1 MEKERGRKGQIRKKL
16 KEYGTTSR
24 KIRGQDGKVIHRTR
38 HAPTARVIKK
48 QDHVTDEEWKKRKKK
63 TPVEKK
69 EPKNYRDG
77 GEGFIKWA
85 EDYIYV
91 SIYPKGSDVSVW
103 IPLKDLPEDIDPVTG
118 KSYRQMWEAQKD
130 ICREALRM
138 ENGKFVYRLIVFCW
152 MRGEGKSLLA
162 CFIQLWKFFN
172 WPKQQIMLG
181 ANSKDQVKFVHFDI
195 MRDLIINSPPLLRM
209 VGGKKNI
216 QEKEIRLKDKLGNVR
231 SIIRSI
237 SSFSGIVSNITGYT
251 FSEIFDMKNPK
262 FFVQLDGSIRNI
274 PNALGV
280 IDSTVSTKNHI
291 LYKLFSGYRSGKLK
305 TVFFSYRF
313 SRNGVQADYWNPNM
327 SDEQLGDY
335 KTKFPLGE
343 FERYFLNQWSA
354 GRVQVFS
361 DETVEETY
369 YIGCN
374 KTMFA
379 HKILA
384 RKLAR
389 KKECLEN
396 IKRQKEWEKKSGL
409 YDGVRRVAY
418 GVSDMAGIIEKEMQD
433 VIPVKQ
439 YYTLEDNWGST
450 RIAQIEELNKLGDVL
465 ETNWSILAGTD
476 FADPMAI
483 HTSARTILTVIAKG
497 LPGSRL
503 NPFLTSVSELEPKY
517 VYFLLCFFN
526 APNHD
531 VNSIKEMLRK
541 CKSEYGGIDIFCSE
555 RYGAWDMPSWCEDND
570 IAIELVHPNY
580 DRQRDAFKEFFTV
593 MDEGRFK
600 APPVPVA
607 GKTGQDVLREE
618 LSIFDHREKM
628 PGSPGWFGSP
638 EKGEK
643 NGIQDDSVYAI
654 AWTIYGGRN
663 LGVMDFRKRT
673 GDMDFGNFVPNKEVL
688 GNY

>member
-1 MEKERGRKGQIRKKL
+1 MKKGDLKKYGRTHRKK
-16 KEYGTTSR
+16 KDNFG
-24 KIRGQDGKVIHRTR
+24 RTVGYVR
-38 HAPTARVIKK
+38 SLPPAQRVKG
-48 QDHVTDEEWKKRKKK
+48 DHVTDEEWKAKKGVRK
-63 TPVEKK
+63 PEKK
-69 EPKNYRDG
+69 DGVISYRDG

-85 EDYIYV
+85 EDYLYV
-91 SIYPKGSDVSVW
+91 SIYPKGSDVAKWV
-103 IPLKDLPEDIDPVTG
+103 PLRELPDDLDPVTG
-118 KSYRQMWEAQKD
+118 KSYRGMWDAQKE
-130 ICREALRM
+130 ICREALQM
-138 ENGKFVYRLIVFCW
+138 KDGKFVYRLIVFCW

-216 QEKEIRLKDKLGNVR
+216 QEKEIRLKDRLGNVR

-280 IDSTVSTKNHI
+280 IDSTVSVKSHI
-291 LYKLFSGYRSGKLK
+291 LYKLFQGFRSGKLK

-327 SDEQLGDY
+327 SDDQLGDY
-335 KTKFPLGE
+335 RTKFPLGE

-361 DETVEETY
+361 DELVEETY
-369 YIGCN
+369 YLGCGN
-374 KTMFA
+374 NMFC
-379 HKILA
+379 HKVIA
-384 RKLAR
+384 KKLAR

-396 IKRQKEWEKKSGL
+396 IKKQKEWEKRSGL
-409 YDGVRRVAY
+409 YEGVRRIAY
-418 GVSDMAGIIEKEMQD
+418 GTTQMAEIIEEEMRD
-433 VIPVKQ
+433 LVPVKQ
-439 YYTLEDNWGST
+439 FYTLEDNWGNT
-450 RIAQIEELNKLGDVL
+450 RIAQLEELNRLGDLL
-465 ETNWSILAGTD
+465 ETNWAILAGAD
-476 FADPMAI
+476 LSDPMAI
-483 HTSARTILTVIAKG
+483 HSPAHSIFVVLAKG

-503 NPFLTSVSELEPKY
+503 NPFLSSVTELEPKY

-526 APNHD
+526 NTRHD
-531 VNSIKEMLRK
+531 LDSLKEMMKK
-541 CKSEYGGIDIFCSE
+541 CSAEYGGIDVFCSE
-555 RYGAWDMPSWCEDND
+555 RYGAWDLPGWCEDND
-570 IAIELVHPNY
+570 IKNELVHPSY
-580 DRQRDAFKEFFTV
+580 DRQRDAFKEFFTI

-600 APPVPVA
+600 APPVPVP
-607 GKTGQDVLREE
+607 GKTGQDLLREE
-618 LSIFDHREKM
+618 LSIFDHKEKM

-638 EKGEK
+638 EKGDK
-643 NGIQDDSVYAI
+643 NGIQDDSVYAVNW
-654 AWTIYGGRN
+654 AIYGGRN
-663 LGVMDFRKRT
+663 LGVMDFRRRSSSV
-673 GDMDFGNFVPNKEVL
+673 DFGVFIKDKEVL
-688 GNY
+688 GSY